1 MIPLILESE
10 NEEKTSQYLKDHHLD
25 KTLVYELNK
34 QDSLKIEDV
43 RDLIHLISLASSKD
57 RTLLIRNADNL
68 TIPAQNALLKTL
80 EEQKSKDQVVLSLRT
95 KYSLLETILSRC
107 NVISLLSKQT
117 GEILDPFS
125 QKILQTITKS
135 PSEIIPLTD
144 ELLKN
149 NPESVILNFIKI
161 LRHKNQEHPT
171 VIRIAI
177 IKLALTC
184 LKDLKRNL
192 NPKLAVD
199 HFLLK
204 SNQLIKMKPVNA

>member
-10 NEEKTSQYLKDHHLD
+10 NEEKTSQYLKDNQLD
-25 KTLVYELNK
+25 KTLVYELNR

-43 RDLIHLISLASSKD
+43 RDLIHLLSLASIKD

-68 TIPAQNALLKTL
+68 TVPAQNALLKTL

-107 NVISLLSKQT
+107 NVVSLLGNQT
-117 GEILDPFS
+117 EEVSDPAS

-149 NPESVILNFIKI
+149 DPESVILNFIKI

-171 VIRIAI
+171 VIRMAI

-184 LKDLKRNL
+184 LNDLKHNL
-192 NPKLAVD
+192 NPKLAID

-204 SNQLIKMKPVNA
+204 SNQLIKMKPANA

>member
-10 NEEKTSQYLKDHHLD
+10 NEEKTSQYLKDNQLD
-25 KTLVYELNK
+25 KTLVYELNR

-43 RDLIHLISLASSKD
+43 RDLIHLLSLASSKD

-107 NVISLLSKQT
+107 NVVSLLSKQT
-117 GEILDPFS
+117 GEVTDPVS
-125 QKILQTITKS
+125 QKILQTITRS

-149 NPESVILNFIKI
+149 DPENVILNFIKI

-171 VIRIAI
+171 VIRMAI

-184 LKDLKRNL
+184 LNDLKHNL
-192 NPKLAVD
+192 NPKLAID

-204 SNQLIKMKPVNA
+204 SNQLIKMKPANA